1 MASLRPRCS
10 RTSRSRRTG
19 GFQSNALSALFSGPA
34 ALWSV
39 SGGVVQQIFNAG
51 RLKANVRLTE
61 AQQLEFVY
69 TYQQTV
75 QQAFREVSD
84 ALVGYQKTRE
94 LRRQLTELVAAT
106 QDAARLS
113 DIRYR
118 GGVASYLEVLTSQT
132 NSFNAELA
140 LARGRLNELLTL
152 VQLYAALGG
161 GWQR

>member
-1 MASLRPRCS
+1 M
-10 RTSRSRRTG
+10 
-19 GFQSNALSALFSGPA
+19 
-34 ALWSV
+34 
-39 SGGVVQQIFNAG
+39 
-51 RLKANVRLTE
+51 K
-61 AQQLEFVY
+61 
-69 TYQQTV
+69 
-75 QQAFREVSD
+75 QAFREVSD

-94 LRRQLTELVAAT
+94 LRRQLTELVTST
-106 QDAARLS
+106 QDAAHLS